1 MNYQN
6 ITYYKV
12 VRDDLTHHGF
22 TYKLGLNV
30 DTLYFNPSGSCRPG
44 GLYFTDIDN
53 LGTFFDFGNLIA
65 FIKIP
70 IDAQVYSEPCGSK
83 WKANRIIIEKFVTID
98 SYWHNY
104 KFCIKAVKHD
114 GFALQYVKNQS
125 PEILMEA
132 VKHDGF
138 ALQYVKNQSPEIL
151 MEAVKH
157 DGFALQYVKNQ
168 SPELCLVAV
177 KNGCALQ
184 YVIAQSPE
192 ILMEAVKENGHA
204 LEYVKEQSPEI
215 CLESV
220 AQDAFALEYGK
231 EQTPEICL
239 YTQ

>member
-125 PEILMEA
+125 PE
-132 VKHDGF
+132 
-138 ALQYVKNQSPEIL
+138 
-151 MEAVKH
+151 
-157 DGFALQYVKNQ
+157 
-168 SPELCLVAV
+168 LCLVAV

-184 YVIAQSPE
+184 YVKA
-192 ILMEAVKENGHA
+192 
-204 LEYVKEQSPEI
+204 QSPEI